1 MKKLQLFGTL
11 MGYRNRVLAS
21 NELILHTNVA
31 GNLIKPMWCV
41 SKPLK
46 HQKVR
51 FFLFSTG
58 IGKKH

>member
-1 MKKLQLFGTL
+1 
-11 MGYRNRVLAS
+11 MGYRNEVLAK

-31 GNLIKPMWCV
+31 GNLIKPRLCV

-51 FFLFSTG
+51 SFFIFATG
-58 IGKKH
+58 IGKSH

>member
-1 MKKLQLFGTL
+1 
-11 MGYRNRVLAS
+11 MGYRNEVLAK